1 MYKNFNKTL
10 KTTILITLSNCRIIA
25 NPNECLT
32 LCCPCLNDEIEIE
45 NKVKNKIEKKV
56 ENEIENKVKNEIEK
70 KVKNEIENK
79 VKNKIEK
86 KSADEIEIENFL
98 KTYNSN
104 KNYKKDKIK
113 SEKSLLEPTLD
124 NYINAF
130 KDIDNRL
137 GDYFKK
143 DIYKFDKKDD
153 KDYCNSTCLFNFFKE
168 KEIKD
173 ILQIGDYLVT
183 FDTEKVDQSYKKFI
197 EDLNEALRI
206 KEDEDIKFLSKD
218 IKNLKN
224 EKREIN
230 TEDACLLS
238 SDIYIYSNKDNKYIG
253 GIGFEPLKNQ
263 NKTPLTFNIAYWL
276 NYNYRGLGIMSVI
289 VPTICKYFFTRIKE
303 IKGYSISW
311 DKENSKSA
319 GLAKKTCNFIRT
331 EHEEEYEIKEE
342 DYEDEEG
349 ICIEE
354 GIYITKKIN
363 YC

>member
-1 MYKNFNKTL
+1 MYKNFNRIYK
-10 KTTILITLSNCRIIA
+10 KIILIILISYRINA
-25 NPNECLT
+25 KTYDCLT
-32 LCCPCLNDEIEIE
+32 LCCPC
-45 NKVKNKIEKKV
+45 EKKV
-56 ENEIENKVKNEIEK
+56 ENEIENKVKNKIEK

-104 KNYKKDKIK
+104 KNYKKDEIK
-113 SEKSLLEPTLD
+113 SEKSLLKSTLE

-153 KDYCNSTCLFNFFKE
+153 KDYCNSTCIFNFFKE

-183 FDTEKVDQSYKKFI
+183 FDTEKVGQSCEKFI
-197 EDLNEALRI
+197 KDLNEALRI
-206 KEDEDIKFLSKD
+206 KEDEDIKFLSD
-218 IKNLKN
+218 RIKNLKTQKN
-224 EKREIN
+224 YDD
-230 TEDACLLS
+230 EDYLKLS
-238 SDIYIYSNKDNKYIG
+238 LDLHIFSIRDNKYIG
-253 GIGFEPLKNQ
+253 GIGFDPLGNQ
-263 NKTPLTFNIAYWL
+263 NKTPLTFNISYWL
-276 NYNYRGLGIMSVI
+276 NYYYRGLGIMSII

-303 IKGYSISW
+303 IGGYYIRW
-311 DKENSKSA
+311 DKGNSKSA

-331 EHEEEYEIKEE
+331 KHEEEYEIKEE
-342 DYEDEEG
+342 DYKEEG
-349 ICIEE
+349 EEDEE

-363 YC
+363 YY

>member
-1 MYKNFNKTL
+1 MLYKNFNKTL

-45 NKVKNKIEKKV
+45 NKVKNEITNKI
-56 ENEIENKVKNEIEK
+56 ENEIENKVENE
-70 KVKNEIENK
+70 
-79 VKNKIEK
+79 IEK

-104 KNYKKDKIK
+104 KNYKKDEIK
-113 SEKSLLEPTLD
+113 SEKPLLEPTLD

-137 GDYFKK
+137 G
-143 DIYKFDKKDD
+143 
-153 KDYCNSTCLFNFFKE
+153 SFFKNNE
-168 KEIKD
+168 YVFYEEHIKRSSCIFYFFYENEIKD
-173 ILQIGDYLVT
+173 ILQVEDYCVT
-183 FDTEKVDQSYKKFI
+183 FDTKKNSRWVQ
-197 EDLNEALRI
+197 DRAEALSI
-206 KEDEDIKFLSKD
+206 KEDNEIKYLYED

-230 TEDACLLS
+230 TEDAYLLS
-238 SDIYIYSNKDNKYIG
+238 SALYIYSNKDNKYIG
-253 GIGFEPLKNQ
+253 GIGFDPLGNQ
-263 NKTPLTFNIAYWL
+263 NKTPLTFNISYWL
-276 NYNYRGLGIMSVI
+276 NYYYRGLGIMSII
-289 VPTICKYFFTRIKE
+289 VPTICNYFFTRIKE
-303 IKGYSISW
+303 IGGYSFSW

-331 EHEEEYEIKEE
+331 GHEKKYEIEEE
-342 DYEDEEG
+342 DYKEKGEEGEEG
-349 ICIEE
+349 IC
-354 GIYITKKIN
+354 ITKKIN

>member
-1 MYKNFNKTL
+1 MLYKNFNKTL

-45 NKVKNKIEKKV
+45 NKVKNEITNKI
-56 ENEIENKVKNEIEK
+56 ENEIENKVENE
-70 KVKNEIENK
+70 
-79 VKNKIEK
+79 IEK

-104 KNYKKDKIK
+104 KNYKKDEIK
-113 SEKSLLEPTLD
+113 SEKPLLEPTLD

-153 KDYCNSTCLFNFFKE
+153 KDYCNSTCLFNFFGE
-168 KEIKD
+168 KGIKD
-173 ILQIGDYLVT
+173 ILQIGDYCVT
-183 FDTEKVDQSYKKFI
+183 FDTKKVDQSCEKFI
-197 EDLNEALRI
+197 KDLNEAFRI
-206 KEDEDIKFLSKD
+206 EEDEDIKFLSD
-218 IKNLKN
+218 EIKNLKTQ
-224 EKREIN
+224 KIYDD
-230 TEDACLLS
+230 EDYLNLS
-238 SDIYIYSNKDNKYIG
+238 LDLHIFSIRDNKYIG
-253 GIGFEPLKNQ
+253 GIGFQPLRDQ
-263 NKTPLTFNIAYWL
+263 NKTPLIFNIAYWL

-331 EHEEEYEIKEE
+331 GHEKEYEIEKE
-342 DYEDEEG
+342 DYKDEER
-349 ICIEE
+349 IS
-354 GIYITKKIN
+354 ITKK
-363 YC
+363 

>member
-1 MYKNFNKTL
+1 MYKNFNRIYK
-10 KTTILITLSNCRIIA
+10 KIILIILISYRINA
-25 NPNECLT
+25 KTYDCLT
-32 LCCPCLNDEIEIE
+32 LCCPCLF
-45 NKVKNKIEKKV
+45 
-56 ENEIENKVKNEIEK
+56 ENKVKNEIED
-70 KVKNEIENK
+70 
-79 VKNKIEK
+79 
-86 KSADEIEIENFL
+86 KSADEIEIENFF
-98 KTYNSN
+98 KTKPN
-104 KNYKKDKIK
+104 KNYKKDEIK
-113 SEKSLLEPTLD
+113 SEKSLLKPTLE
-124 NYINAF
+124 NYVTAF

-183 FDTEKVDQSYKKFI
+183 FDTEKVGQSCEKFI
-197 EDLNEALRI
+197 KDLNEALRI
-206 KEDEDIKFLSKD
+206 EEDEDIKFLSKD

-224 EKREIN
+224 EKMEIK

-253 GIGFEPLKNQ
+253 GIDFDPLGNQ
-263 NKTPLTFNIAYWL
+263 NKTPLTFNISYWL
-276 NYNYRGLGIMSVI
+276 NYYYRGLGIMSII

-303 IKGYSISW
+303 IGGYYIRW

-331 EHEEEYEIKEE
+331 GHEEEYEIKEE
-342 DYEDEEG
+342 DYKEEVEEGEEG
-349 ICIEE
+349 IKIK
-354 GIYITKKIN
+354 KKIN